1 MHEEQ
6 NEEVHVPSH
15 RQKSVIS
22 HVHEYALQMKLNVEF
37 EVSKLSIK
45 PGWRTKFQVL
55 VEKGPPH
62 DRSYVVRCSLRNNKG
77 DVRS

>member
-37 EVSKLSIK
+37 EVSRLSIK
-45 PGWRTKFQVL
+45 L
-55 VEKGPPH
+55 I
-62 DRSYVVRCSLRNNKG
+62 
-77 DVRS
+77 